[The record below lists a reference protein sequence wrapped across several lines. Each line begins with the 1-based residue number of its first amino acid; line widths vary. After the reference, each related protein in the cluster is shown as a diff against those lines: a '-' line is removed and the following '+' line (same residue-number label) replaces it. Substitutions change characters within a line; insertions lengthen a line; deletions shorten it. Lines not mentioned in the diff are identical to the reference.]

1 MPLDIPPG
9 NAQIIHSLT
18 LTGDAERMAIT
29 YGVDLAVEAPPN
41 PNAIAASLHNVFFQ
55 NMGNI
60 LATGYQ
66 LVATEMRYSVTGET
80 FPRIARHEEVNPG
93 TGSSNLI
100 PQNTAYLIHKVTA
113 FGGRRN
119 KGRFYLPGVGE
130 PDVSILGAL
139 TTAEKTR
146 IQNALNAWFVAL
158 NAIANIDDVVI
169 LHSSGITPTPAPTA
183 VVGFLIDP
191 VVATQRRRLR

>member
-1 MPLDIPPG
+1 MTLVIPPG
-9 NAQIIHSLT
+9 NAQVIHSLT

-29 YGVDLAVEAPPN
+29 YGVDLAVEAPPD
-41 PNAIAASLHNVFFQ
+41 PNATASSLHQAFVQ
-55 NMGNI
+55 TMINI

-66 LVATEMRYSVTGET
+66 LVATEMRYQVTGET
-80 FPRIARHEEVNPG
+80 FPRIARHEQVNPG

-100 PQNTAYLIHKVTA
+100 PQNTAYLIHKLSA

-119 KGRFYLPGVGE
+119 RGRFYLPGVGE
-130 PDVSILGAL
+130 PEVGITGAL

-146 IQNALNAWFVAL
+146 IQTALNAWFTQL
-158 NAIANIDDVVI
+158 NSIPNIDDVII
-169 LHSSGITPTPAPTA
+169 LHSTGITPTPAPTA
-183 VVGFLIDP
+183 VIGFQIDP